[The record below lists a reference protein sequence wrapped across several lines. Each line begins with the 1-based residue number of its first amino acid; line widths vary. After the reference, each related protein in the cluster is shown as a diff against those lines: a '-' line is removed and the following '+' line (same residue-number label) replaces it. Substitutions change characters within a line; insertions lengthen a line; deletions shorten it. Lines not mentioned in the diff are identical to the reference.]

1 MQGEKGL
8 GMVFGEDGYERCS
21 IYVED
26 AVILALEHGDNSLQ
40 AIERDILMTNHE
52 KRKALKRFKIF

>member
-1 MQGEKGL
+1 
-8 GMVFGEDGYERCS
+8 MVFGEDGYERCS

-40 AIERDILMTNHE
+40 AIERDILMTSHE